1 MSPTS
6 APSSRTGFAAAL
18 GAYGL
23 WGLFPAFWPL
33 LAPAGSLEILA
44 HRIAWTLVGMLG
56 VLTLTGRWSALRG
69 LSRRTW
75 ALITLASVLITVNW
89 GVFIWGVTHGRV
101 LESALGY
108 YVNPLVSV
116 ALAVTVLGE
125 RLPRRQW
132 VALGIATVAVV
143 VLTVAAGTLPWVALV
158 LAVSF
163 GVYGLIKKT
172 VPLDPVP
179 GLTAEGFLL
188 GPVAVGYLVVLQ
200 IAGQG
205 TFLGHGTGHA
215 LLLAATGPVTAA
227 PLLLFALGARWL
239 PLATLGLLQYLN
251 PTLQFLIGVLV
262 EHEPM
267 PPARWAGFVLVW
279 IALVV
284 FAVPFRGKTGRRG
297 PVPAPEVDA
306 AAAPA
311 AAVPTGTA
319 PTTSGEERR

>member
-1 MSPTS
+1 MSPSS
-6 APSSRTGFAAAL
+6 APPTRAGFTAAL
-18 GAYGL
+18 AAYGR

-33 LAPAGSLEILA
+33 RAPAGSVEILA
-44 HRIAWTLVGMLG
+44 HRIAWTLVLMLG
-56 VLTLTGRWSALRG
+56 VLALTRRWSALRG

-75 ALITLASVLITVNW
+75 VLVTVASLLITVNW

-101 LESALGY
+101 LDSALGY

-125 RLPRRQW
+125 RLPRRHW
-132 VALGIATVAVV
+132 VALGIAGVAVV
-143 VLTVAAGTLPWVALV
+143 VLIVAAGTLPWVALV

-163 GVYGLIKKT
+163 GLYGLIKKT
-172 VPLDPVP
+172 VALDPVP
-179 GLTAEGFLL
+179 GLAAEGFLL

-200 IAGQG
+200 VAGTG
-205 TFLGHGTGHA
+205 TVVGQGTGHA

-227 PLLLFALGARWL
+227 PLLLFAVAARRL
-239 PLATLGLLQYLN
+239 PLAALGLLQYLN

-267 PPARWAGFVLVW
+267 PPSRWAGFVLVW

-284 FAVPFRGKTGRRG
+284 FAVPGRGRTVRARSAAGRPRDAG
-297 PVPAPEVDA
+297 VP
-306 AAAPA
+306 
-311 AAVPTGTA
+311 G
-319 PTTSGEERR
+319 